1 MRGKQVD
8 KDQFEK
14 AVKSA
19 AFIIHTFMK
28 RLDELEEQIEAL
40 DEKFDRIS
48 GGEGGIKAGSTEPG

>member
-1 MRGKQVD
+1 VD

>member
-1 MRGKQVD
+1 MD

-28 RLDELEEQIEAL
+28 RLDELEEQIETVIERL
-40 DEKFDRIS
+40 DEILEDRSNSQID
-48 GGEGGIKAGSTEPG
+48 A